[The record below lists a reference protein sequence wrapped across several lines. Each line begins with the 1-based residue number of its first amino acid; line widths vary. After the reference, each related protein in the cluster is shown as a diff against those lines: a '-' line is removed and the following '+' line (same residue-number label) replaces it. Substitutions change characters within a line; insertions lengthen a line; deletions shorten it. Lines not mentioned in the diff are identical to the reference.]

1 MCMLLIALIVIAKV
15 VNYFEL
21 SKVYSQ
27 FSYKKRELY
36 TY

>member
-1 MCMLLIALIVIAKV
+1 MCMLLITLIVIAKV

-21 SKVYSQ
+21 TKVYSQ
-27 FSYKKRELY
+27 ISQKKWELY